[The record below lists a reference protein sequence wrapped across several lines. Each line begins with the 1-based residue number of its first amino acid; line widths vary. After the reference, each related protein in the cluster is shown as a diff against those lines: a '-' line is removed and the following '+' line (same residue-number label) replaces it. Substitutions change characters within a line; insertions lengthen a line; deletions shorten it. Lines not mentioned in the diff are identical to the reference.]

1 MMKNNLIDNMLKW
14 ANDRIGETKYAG
26 CCLSFISLFFFD
38 TWK

>member
-26 CCLSFISLFFFD
+26 
-38 TWK
+38 TVRTERGERR